1 MYVAIDFLGKHMQQ
15 FLIQILVSKHR
26 TENFQKQK
34 WMTMNTPNF
43 MPTSSIKYDSIK
55 Q

>member
-1 MYVAIDFLGKHMQQ
+1 MYVAFDFLGKHAA
-15 FLIQILVSKHR
+15 IQILVSKHR

-43 MPTSSIKYDSIK
+43 MPTSSIKYDGIK